1 MGSNGNGPVAIDD
14 RFVDVNIDF
23 FNDTIKEDMADS
35 VVQFAEEYIAAIAN
49 HDTSNME
56 YVSDYVKEDM
66 EFDFEYFSDELYF
79 EGSLDE
85 VGISFADL
93 EEMYTYSDDG
103 PYFEVPVELYVTGA
117 LEEGADQEE
126 GALPLLLEIRYQ
138 DDKWIAERLYDSS
151 YTTATE
157 FELYDGS
164 GAVYEA
170 SGSSSD
176 DADDE
181 EDE

>member
-1 MGSNGNGPVAIDD
+1 M
-14 RFVDVNIDF
+14 
-23 FNDTIKEDMADS
+23 
-35 VVQFAEEYIAAIAN
+35 
-49 HDTSNME
+49 
-56 YVSDYVKEDM
+56 
-66 EFDFEYFSDELYF
+66 
-79 EGSLDE
+79 
-85 VGISFADL
+85 
-93 EEMYTYSDDG
+93 
-103 PYFEVPVELYVTGA
+103 ELYVTGA

-157 FELYDGS
+157 FQLYDGS
-164 GAVYEA
+164 GEVYEA